1 MDGWKTPQSLSR
13 GLDLDGF
20 PPSAAALF
28 MGGLE
33 SEHAQQDGGG
43 DGGGCTEAL
52 RAFAFFTWKTFL

>member
-20 PPSAAALF
+20 PPSAAVVL

-33 SEHAQQDGGG
+33 SDQAQQDGGG
-43 DGGGCTEAL
+43 ECLGVAQ
-52 RAFAFFTWKTFL
+52 RP